1 MRLIT
6 NANKDFQSHLCEL
19 KKLLSSSEHIIICS
33 GWMKICGLSPLL
45 KHMSV
50 ALRRGAHITVYTNR
64 EHTEP
69 KCIERLAGLPGLKHF
84 NVPRP
89 TYLHTKLYYGRA
101 GKSYSAI
108 LGSANITSGGLWKN
122 EELSS
127 LFDGSIDDCEH
138 EQIEPYLQKL
148 SALGLACRAQ

>member
-6 NANKDFQSHLCEL
+6 NVNKDTQSHLCEL
-19 KKLLSSSEHIIICS
+19 KKLLSSSEQIVICS

-45 KHMSV
+45 KHMSA
-50 ALRRGAHITVYTNR
+50 ALRQGAHITVYTNR
-64 EHTEP
+64 EHTES
-69 KCIERLAGLPGLKHF
+69 KCIDRLAGLPGLKHF
-84 NVPRP
+84 NVSRP

-101 GKSYSAI
+101 GESYSAI

-127 LFDGSIDDCEH
+127 LFDGAIGDFEH

-148 SALGLACRAQ
+148 SALKSACRAQ